1 MEACSLD
8 GSWLHLND
16 SEITPF
22 ADIVQIAA
30 LESARETAVA
40 IPHALTDPTYTDSY
54 VATSG
59 LDTNLWW
66 YIVDYGTLSNSQG
79 GTKTGLLRGD
89 QSQRTAAIGS
99 SILSTTQDQLLPS
112 RSLHSSAGFTTEMNA
127 NVPGSSRRNT
137 LDDDLATLLADW
149 HEDNVSF
156 PLFETLFQ
164 NDIIGSHD

>member
-99 SILSTTQDQLLPS
+99 SI
-112 RSLHSSAGFTTEMNA
+112 SLHSSAGFTTEMNA